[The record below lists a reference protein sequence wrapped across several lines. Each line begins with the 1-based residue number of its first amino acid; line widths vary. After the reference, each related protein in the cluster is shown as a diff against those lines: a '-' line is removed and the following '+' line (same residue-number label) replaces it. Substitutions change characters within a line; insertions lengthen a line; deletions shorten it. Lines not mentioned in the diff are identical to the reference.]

1 MFMLRIRFDTFCTVP
16 VIASSAPM
24 RRARCI
30 SQPPQACRLLAC
42 ASRAIGV
49 ISTSENRPESLS
61 SVESRLSSLLACSS
75 RYLAISPRSSVL
87 RCVKYLTESHGLPPL
102 PSASLRIREG
112 GSTMKYLLS
121 ILIIAVVA
129 SQAMIWQSLV
139 SIREA
144 IQQGNAIIVA
154 ACGSDER
161 PCQVAARRG
170 QVELGEIMVR
180 TRITDG
186 FSCGY
191 SRFNPCWTKPSAED
205 EV

>member
-1 MFMLRIRFDTFCTVP
+1 
-16 VIASSAPM
+16 
-24 RRARCI
+24 
-30 SQPPQACRLLAC
+30 
-42 ASRAIGV
+42 
-49 ISTSENRPESLS
+49 
-61 SVESRLSSLLACSS
+61 
-75 RYLAISPRSSVL
+75 
-87 RCVKYLTESHGLPPL
+87 
-102 PSASLRIREG
+102 
-112 GSTMKYLLS
+112 MKYLLS

-144 IQQGNAIIVA
+144 IQQGNANIVA

-205 EV
+205 EVTP